1 MTTWTLNT
9 LGKKSVAR
17 KEFWQKGDKVIIRA
31 EGHRYGEFYCEGDTD
46 PEINLD
52 TPGDYNLSKD
62 GNDWKLLALIDVCWI
77 DWEFSEDIT
86 SEEQTEIKNRI
97 AGDYIGGLKDLEWTY
112 NNVEYILQN
121 PLQQS
126 DTTNGYVWG

>member
-31 EGHRYGEFYCEGDTD
+31 EGHRCGEFYCESDTN

-52 TPGDYNLSKD
+52 AEGDYNLSND
-62 GNDWKLLALIDVCWI
+62 GNDWKLLALVDSCWI
-77 DWEFSEDIT
+77 NWEFSEDINL
-86 SEEQTEIKNRI
+86 EEQTEIKNRI
-97 AGDYIGGLKDLEWTY
+97 VGDYMVVLKELEWVL
-112 NNVEYILQN
+112 NNVEYVLQN
-121 PLQQS
+121 PLEKTN
-126 DTTNGYVWG
+126 TTNGYVWG